1 MATIDI
7 LMPADQAE
15 GTEATVGTWLKQ
27 VGDPVALHE
36 PLVEITT
43 DKVNMEVPAPAA
55 GAPAV
60 VYAAPFIHPPLGFGF
75 GFLGCLA
82 PLLFLLFFFGLL
94 RLLFWAGPGRHA
106 FHHAGCGPGRRGM
119 NWEKGVPPFFEEWH
133 RRAHQPEPPAG
144 EAPQAAE

>member
-1 MATIDI
+1 MKRGFFIFRLLLVVVLA
-7 LMPADQAE
+7 AVV
-15 GTEATVGTWLKQ
+15 VGMG
-27 VGDPVALHE
+27 VYVYNAGVAQGL
-36 PLVEITT
+36 LSSGSL
-43 DKVNMEVPAPAA
+43 PAPAA

-60 VYAAPFIHPPLGFGF
+60 VYAAPFIHPPLGF